1 MEAIYER
8 TNLKYKDRDTKSRDR
23 DKVDSFGLRLGYRF
37 GKLQNDRSPKVVTQ
51 TVVEQVVEPAKP
63 EPVVVN
69 TKTAVFPFNCSADER
84 KCVIKGFKVDG
95 TIDFI
100 GHTDSTGSDAYN
112 QKLSVARAQNVAR
125 LLREYGLKN
134 SISYGS
140 ITGKGESQPAD
151 TNKTVQGRYNNRR
164 VELFF
169 QNVDFNN
176 VKLINQ

>member
-1 MEAIYER
+1 
-8 TNLKYKDRDTKSRDR
+8 
-23 DKVDSFGLRLGYRF
+23 
-37 GKLQNDRSPKVVTQ
+37 
-51 TVVEQVVEPAKP
+51 
-63 EPVVVN
+63 
-69 TKTAVFPFNCSADER
+69 
-84 KCVIKGFKVDG
+84 
-95 TIDFI
+95 
-100 GHTDSTGSDAYN
+100 
-112 QKLSVARAQNVAR
+112 
-125 LLREYGLKN
+125 LKN